1 VTVATRITVARL
13 GALGTLGV
21 LGTRAMLGGLG
32 MLGVLG
38 GCTHGGG
45 DAPIANHGKP
55 GATSEVRAVDW
66 QNHTYVLDELGAV
79 TVKAGHADFGISD
92 DNKAVE
98 AGGANGSYE
107 VQRPLFADVDGDG
120 VEDAV
125 ISGVLSTG
133 GTGHF
138 SDVRIYTM
146 RGGRIVELGTIPGG
160 DRGDGGIRKV
170 ALDGNAVI
178 VDRNVLAEG
187 DGACCASRWQRERWS
202 WRNGA
207 MTEDTAA
214 RGPLTPAP

>member
-1 VTVATRITVARL
+1 MTVAMRITVAPL
-13 GALGTLGV
+13 GAVGL
-21 LGTRAMLGGLG
+21 LGGFGLLG
-32 MLGVLG
+32 AVGLLVMLG

-55 GATSEVRAVDW
+55 ATISEVRAVDW

-79 TVKAGHADFGISD
+79 TVKAGHADFGITD

-107 VQRPLFADVDGDG
+107 VQRPLFADIDGDG

-146 RGGRIVELGTIPGG
+146 RAGKLVELGAIPGG
-160 DRGDGGIRKV
+160 DRGDGGIRHI

-178 VDRNVLAEG
+178 IDRNVLAEG
-187 DGACCASRWQRERWS
+187 DGACCASRWQRERWV

-207 MTEDTAA
+207 MTEDVPA
-214 RGPLTPAP
+214 RRPGTP